1 MGLGAILVVRWALY
15 ADLGL
20 LFGAPLAVLLLA
32 TRPVGALSGWILG
45 TLSVLG
51 LGLSGLGFA
60 LTVAA
65 MAGSSVD
72 RIDPELLSLVLT
84 GTPFGWAFLVR
95 MGALLLVLAAL
106 FIPWSVQSFRLNLT
120 TMLAAIAVASL
131 AWSGHAAAS
140 QGVNGLVRLTSDIAH
155 LLAASAWLG
164 ALVILLRQVFL
175 TNAHDVEHRRQSAK
189 MLSRFSLAGS
199 VIVAALIITG
209 SLNAAFIFS
218 PSDLLLLPST
228 TYGQLLL
235 IKLIAFAVM
244 LGLAGLNRFYLTP
257 ALSNSAMS
265 GDAATAI
272 FAVRTS
278 IGLELV
284 LVTSILALV
293 AWLGTLDPNVQNTCI
308 QSFCSKDKT

>member
-1 MGLGAILVVRWALY
+1 MDLGAIHVVRWALY
-15 ADLGL
+15 ADLGM
-20 LFGAPLAVLLLA
+20 LFGALLAMSLLA
-32 TRPVGALSGWILG
+32 TRPVETLNGWILG
-45 TLSVLG
+45 ALSVLG

-65 MAGSSVD
+65 MSGSPVD
-72 RIDPELLSLVLT
+72 QTDRDVLWLVLAE
-84 GTPFGWAFLVR
+84 TPFGWAFLVR
-95 MGALLLVLAAL
+95 TGALLLVLAAL
-106 FIPWSVQSFRLNLT
+106 FIPWSVQCLLLNLT

-140 QGVNGLVRLTSDIAH
+140 QGVDGLVRLTSDIAH

-164 ALVILLRQVFL
+164 ALVILLRKVFL
-175 TNAHDVEHRRQSAK
+175 TNAHDVEHRRQSAQ
-189 MLSRFSLAGS
+189 MLSRFSLTGS

-244 LGLAGLNRFYLTP
+244 FGLAGLNRFYLMP
-257 ALSNSAMS
+257 ALSKSVKI

-284 LVTSILALV
+284 LATLILALV
-293 AWLGTLDPNVQNTCI
+293 AWLGALDPNV
-308 QSFCSKDKT
+308 

>member
-1 MGLGAILVVRWALY
+1 MDLGAIPAVRWALY
-15 ADLGL
+15 ADLGI
-20 LFGAPLAVLLLA
+20 LFGVPLAMSLLA
-32 TRPVGALSGWILG
+32 TRPVEALNGWVLG
-45 TLSVLG
+45 TLSILG
-51 LGLSGLGFA
+51 LGLSGIGFA

-65 MAGSSVD
+65 MAGSPVD
-72 RIDPELLSLVLT
+72 QIDRDVLWLVLT
-84 GTPFGWAFLVR
+84 GTPFGWALLVR
-95 MGALLLVLAAL
+95 TGALLFVFAAL
-106 FIPWSVQSFRLNLT
+106 FIPWSVQSLRLNLT

-140 QGVNGLVRLTSDIAH
+140 QGVDGFVRLVSDIAH

-164 ALVILLRQVFL
+164 ALVILLRQVLL
-175 TNAHDVEHRRQSAK
+175 TNAHDVEHRRQSAQ

-218 PSDLLLLPST
+218 LSDLLILPST

-244 LGLAGLNRFYLTP
+244 LGLAGLNRFSLTP
-257 ALSNSAMS
+257 ALSNSAKS
-265 GDAATAI
+265 VDAATSI

-284 LVTSILALV
+284 LATSILALV
-293 AWLGTLDPNVQNTCI
+293 AWLGTLDPNV
-308 QSFCSKDKT
+308 